1 MKKKLISALFFAVAL
16 TTSVA
21 APLTAEK
28 VEVQE
33 KRENVFSVKDIK
45 FYKTISDNPAQER
58 KMAKVEH
65 GEAIKLVEEYIKAND
80 LSIVTDLEDPAYQQF
95 VLSLGT
101 AFDEFSEEDMKKI
114 VSFVQF
120 IDYYENHAQNN
131 KLKGFKNKL
140 AKNTVLSEQENGELS
155 SLLPVSPNDP
165 ATAETDE
172 TSGDIVSIAT
182 VYSNGYDN
190 IKARDYAY
198 KWWDGRNPLY
208 DYYAYKAGCSIYD
221 KSCWSQWNDCAD
233 FVSQALYNGGMKMRY
248 GSSYTSSA
256 SWSYGV
262 VPSYTWGGA
271 HNFYTHWK
279 ARAGVASS
287 VSALQTGDAVNA
299 DFTGDGSIDHTAL
312 ITKNTGSYSSNKYL
326 TQHTTDKKETTT
338 LANWYNSGYKVYGY
352 EMDKAS
358 N

>member
-1 MKKKLISALFFAVAL
+1 LIKKATENRL
-16 TTSVA
+16 
-21 APLTAEK
+21 
-28 VEVQE
+28 
-33 KRENVFSVKDIK
+33 KR
-45 FYKTISDNPAQER
+45 Y
-58 KMAKVEH
+58 
-65 GEAIKLVEEYIKAND
+65 
-80 LSIVTDLEDPAYQQF
+80 
-95 VLSLGT
+95 
-101 AFDEFSEEDMKKI
+101 
-114 VSFVQF
+114 
-120 IDYYENHAQNN
+120 
-131 KLKGFKNKL
+131 KNKL
-140 AKNTVLSEQENGELS
+140 TNNTLLSEQENMELI
-155 SLLPVSPNDP
+155 SLLPASPNDP
-165 ATAETDE
+165 STAENE
-172 TSGDIVSIAT
+172 EVSGDVISIAT

-208 DYYAYKAGCSIYD
+208 DYYAYKQGCSIYD
-221 KSCWSQWNDCAD
+221 KSCWSKWNDCAN
-233 FVSQALYNGGMKMRY
+233 FVSQALYAGGMKMRY

-271 HNFYTHWK
+271 HNFYLHWK

-287 VSALQTGDAVNA
+287 VSALQTGDAVNT
-299 DFTGDGSIDHTAL
+299 DYTGDGSIDHTAL

-326 TQHTTDKKETTT
+326 TQHTTDRIETTT